1 MYSEKMI
8 VKLPVEKV
16 YKAILN
22 YIRTGPISKYVE
34 IKHLSEPLY
43 IEVKTVGGSILKVD
57 ITLHDPEKCQVL
69 LDLYPRS
76 DIATIFVIVFFSI
89 IMSFI
94 LRKPL
99 ISALTVGIIP
109 IIVAMPREWNYY
121 KEKIFDLLV
130 FVERTG
136 VIPEFKV
143 KEEVEIVR
151 EIPPVDVL
159 YGRLVDAYNRIY
171 GSGKLLVDHKIE
183 SYIRKGLS
191 REEAITKIA
200 EEEGII

>member
-8 VKLPVEKV
+8 VNLPVEKV

-43 IEVKTVGGSILKVD
+43 IEVKTVGGSILKVN
-57 ITLHDPEKCQVL
+57 ITLHDSEKCQVL

-143 KEEVEIVR
+143 EDEVKEM
-151 EIPPVDVL
+151 PPVDVL
-159 YGRLVDAYNRIY
+159 YGRLVDAYSRIY
-171 GSGKLLVDHKIE
+171 GSGKLLVNHKIE
-183 SYIRKGLS
+183 SYIRKGLN